1 MSIKI
6 INMVDL
12 NINPKRV
19 DIFSLLLIAPA
30 DRKKHAD
37 LL

>member
-12 NINPKRV
+12 NTNPKRA
-19 DIFSLLLIAPA
+19 DIFRLLLIAPA
-30 DRKKHAD
+30 DRRKRAD